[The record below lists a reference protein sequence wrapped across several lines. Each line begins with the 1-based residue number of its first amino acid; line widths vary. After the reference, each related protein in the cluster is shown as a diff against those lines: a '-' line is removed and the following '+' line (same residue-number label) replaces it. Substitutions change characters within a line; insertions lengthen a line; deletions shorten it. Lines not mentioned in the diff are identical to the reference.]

1 MKKVLLLIC
10 IITVLALVGCGKRQV
25 VTDPDTLAGTETE
38 ATDTAEAGKAGEAG
52 AAGEG
57 AVTSEDISREAETAE
72 TAEGTSPLGVG
83 REIFR
88 EILDI
93 TFEDILFDFDM
104 YDIKPEYR
112 PVLMEISDWLISNEA
127 VILIEGHCDERGT
140 NEYNLALGDR
150 RAKSTRDFLMA
161 SGVPSRK
168 IEYLSYGEERP
179 VCTDQGESCWS
190 RNRRAHFTVGT
201 K

>member
-10 IITVLALVGCGKRQV
+10 IIAVLALVGCGKKSV
-25 VTDPDTLAGTETE
+25 VADSDTLASTGPE
-38 ATDTAEAGKAGEAG
+38 AADVADAGKEGDEA

-57 AVTSEDISREAETAE
+57 DVTSEDMAAAGEAD
-72 TAEGTSPLGVG
+72 EGTSPLGVG
-83 REIFR
+83 REI
-88 EILDI
+88 EDV
-93 TFEDILFDFDM
+93 TFEDVHFDFDK

-112 PVLMEISDWLISNEA
+112 PVLMETSDWLISNEA
-127 VILIEGHCDERGT
+127 VVLIEGHADERGT
-140 NEYNLALGDR
+140 GEYNLALGDR

-168 IEYLSYGEERP
+168 IEYISYGEERP
-179 VCTDQGESCWS
+179 ICSEQDESCWAK
-190 RNRRAHFTVGT
+190 NRRAHFTVGT